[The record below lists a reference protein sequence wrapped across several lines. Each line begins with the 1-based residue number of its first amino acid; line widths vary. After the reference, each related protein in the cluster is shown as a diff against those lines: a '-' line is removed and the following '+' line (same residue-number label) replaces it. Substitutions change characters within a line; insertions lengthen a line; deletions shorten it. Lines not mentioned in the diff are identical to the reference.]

1 MPTKDRAL
9 RCAVW
14 PPASFQAGAEVVV
27 AGCTEVSLLLISEDV
42 SVPLVDSAGVLAW
55 VCVDK
60 CR

>member
-9 RCAVW
+9 GCAVW
-14 PPASFQAGAEVVV
+14 PPSVQAGAEVVV

-42 SVPLVDSAGVLAW
+42 SVPLVDSAGILAW